1 MKHRTEIV
9 RMDDGQWLAVC
20 YECGW
25 HGDVAVRRTAA
36 AVDASAHARES
47 RAREARR

>member
-9 RMDDGQWLAVC
+9 RTDDGQWLAVC

-25 HGDVAVRRTAA
+25 HGDTAVRRTAA
-36 AVDASAHARES
+36 AVDASAHARE
-47 RAREARR
+47 ARR